1 MKKLLFVALHGL
13 LASCGYLMI
22 AAAGFPFLL
31 LDYSPSA
38 FDIMICGI
46 MFLTGAKTG
55 YSQRKQAIA
64 CFNEYMQA
72 RKNVAIAGTL
82 AK

>member
-13 LASCGYLMI
+13 LAICGYLMI
-22 AAAGFPFLL
+22 AAAGFPFLM
-31 LDYSPSA
+31 LDYVPSVM
-38 FDIMICGI
+38 DIMICGI

-64 CFNEYMQA
+64 CFNEYMQT
-72 RKNVAIAGTL
+72 RKTIAVAGNIA
-82 AK
+82 K